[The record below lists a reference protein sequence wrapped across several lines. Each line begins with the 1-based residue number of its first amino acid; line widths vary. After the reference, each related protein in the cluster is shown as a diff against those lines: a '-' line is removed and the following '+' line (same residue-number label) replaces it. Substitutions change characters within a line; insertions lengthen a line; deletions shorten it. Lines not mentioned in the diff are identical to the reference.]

1 VMAFVEIM
9 NITKYYGR
17 NPAVNGLSFSIEEGE
32 IFGLLGPNGAGKT
45 TTILMLA
52 TVIKPTSGTAKIG
65 GYDVVKEPDKVRSLL
80 GIAFQE
86 PKSTWVDKPIE
97 IVEWHGRICGLRGQ
111 ELKERVKEVM
121 ERLEIWDQRNKF
133 FYQLSGGNRKRV
145 EVAKVFVQKPK
156 FAIFDEPTA
165 QVDVLGKH
173 AIWDMIKELR
183 DSGSTVMLAT
193 NDTNEADII
202 SDRIGIMHEG
212 KLVSLGT
219 PSELKDSIPG
229 GDILEIQL
237 NITPHDEMVRQLSDI
252 EGVSRVVLSEQNMLR
267 MYLNRGEELVPAV
280 LERISR
286 FGAKIR
292 YIKMKEPSLDDV
304 FLYFTGERG

>member
-1 VMAFVEIM
+1 MAFVEIM

-32 IFGLLGPNGAGKT
+32 IFGILGPNGAGKT

>member
-1 VMAFVEIM
+1 MAFVEIM

-237 NITPHDEMVRQLSDI
+237 NITPHDEMMRQLSDI

>member
-1 VMAFVEIM
+1 MAFVEVL

-17 NPAVNGLSFSIEEGE
+17 NPAVKGLSLSIDEGE

-52 TVIKPTSGTAKIG
+52 TVIKPTAGTARIG
-65 GYDVVKEPDKVRSLL
+65 GYDVVREPDKVRGLL

-86 PKSTWVDKPIE
+86 PKATWVDKPIE

-145 EVAKVFVQKPK
+145 EVAKIFVQRPK

-173 AIWDMIKELR
+173 VIWDMIRELR

-193 NDTNEADII
+193 NDTNEADIV
-202 SDRIGIMHEG
+202 SDKIGIMYEG
-212 KLVSLGT
+212 RLVSSGT

-237 NITPHDEMVRQLSDI
+237 DVPPREEMVNQLSEID
-252 EGVSRVVLSEQNMLR
+252 GVSRVMSDQGGIR
-267 MYLNRGEELVPAV
+267 MHLNRGEELIPVI
-280 LERISR
+280 LDRISK
-286 FGAKIR
+286 FGAKVR
-292 YIKMKEPSLDDV
+292 YMKMKEPSLDDV
-304 FLYFTGERG
+304 FLYFTRERI

>member
-1 VMAFVEIM
+1 MMAFVEIM

>member
-1 VMAFVEIM
+1 MAFVEIM

-193 NDTNEADII
+193 NYTNEADII

>member
-1 VMAFVEIM
+1 MAFVEII
-9 NITKYYGR
+9 NITKYYGK
-17 NPAVNGLSFSIEEGE
+17 NPAVNGLSLSIEEGE

-52 TVIKPTSGTAKIG
+52 TVIKPTAGTAKIG
-65 GYDVVKEPDKVRSLL
+65 GYDIVKEPDKVRNLL

-86 PKSTWVDKPIE
+86 PKSTWVEKPIE
-97 IVEWHGRICGLRGQ
+97 VVEWHGRICGLRGQ
-111 ELKERVKEVM
+111 ELKDRVKDVM

-145 EVAKVFVQKPK
+145 EVAKVFVQRPK
-156 FAIFDEPTA
+156 FAIFDEPTS

-202 SDRIGIMHEG
+202 SDRVGIIYEG
-212 KLVSLGT
+212 KLVSSGA
-219 PSELKDSIPG
+219 PSELKDRIPG

-237 NITPHDEMVRQLSDI
+237 DVPPDERIVNQLSSI
-252 EGVSRVVLSEQNMLR
+252 EGVSRVLSENDVLR

-280 LERISR
+280 LDSISR

-292 YIKMKEPSLDDV
+292 YMKMKEPSLDDV
-304 FLYFTGERG
+304 FLYFTRERG

>member
-1 VMAFVEIM
+1 MAFVEIM

-292 YIKMKEPSLDDV
+292 YIKMKEPSLDDI

>member
-1 VMAFVEIM
+1 MTFVEIM

-65 GYDVVKEPDKVRSLL
+65 EYDVVKEPDKVRSLL

-111 ELKERVKEVM
+111 ELRERVRDVM

-145 EVAKVFVQKPK
+145 EVAKIFVQKPK
-156 FAIFDEPTA
+156 FAIFDEPTG

-193 NDTNEADII
+193 NDTNEADTM
-202 SDRIGIMHEG
+202 SDRIGIINEG

-237 NITPHDEMVRQLSDI
+237 NMLPQGEMVRQLSDI
-252 EGVSRVVLSEQNMLR
+252 EGVSRVVLSEQNALKV
-267 MYLNRGEELVPAV
+267 YLNRGEELVPAV
-280 LERISR
+280 LEKISR

-292 YIKMKEPSLDDV
+292 YMKMKEPSLDDV
-304 FLYFTGERG
+304 FLYFTRERG

>member
-1 VMAFVEIM
+1 MAFVEIM

-173 AIWDMIKELR
+173 VIWDMIKELR

>member
-1 VMAFVEIM
+1 MAFVEIM

>member
-1 VMAFVEIM
+1 MAFVEII

-17 NPAVNGLSFSIEEGE
+17 NPAVNGLSLSIEEGE

-52 TVIKPTSGTAKIG
+52 TVIKPTAGTAKIG
-65 GYDVVKEPDKVRSLL
+65 GYDVVREPDKVRTLL

-86 PKSTWVDKPIE
+86 PKATWVDKPME

-111 ELKERVKEVM
+111 ELKERVRDVM

-145 EVAKVFVQKPK
+145 EVAKVFVQRPK

-173 AIWDMIKELR
+173 VIWEMIEELR

-193 NDTNEADII
+193 NDTNEADMI
-202 SDRIGIMHEG
+202 SDRVGIILEG
-212 KLVSLGT
+212 KLVSSGT

-229 GDILEIQL
+229 GDVLEIQL
-237 NITPHDEMVRQLSDI
+237 DSPPREEMVSQLSGI
-252 EGVSRVVLSEQNMLR
+252 EGVSRVLFEQDMLR
-267 MYLNRGEELVPAV
+267 MYLNRGEELIPAV

-286 FGAKIR
+286 FGARIK
-292 YIKMKEPSLDDV
+292 YMKMKEPSLDDV
-304 FLYFTGERG
+304 FLYFTRERG